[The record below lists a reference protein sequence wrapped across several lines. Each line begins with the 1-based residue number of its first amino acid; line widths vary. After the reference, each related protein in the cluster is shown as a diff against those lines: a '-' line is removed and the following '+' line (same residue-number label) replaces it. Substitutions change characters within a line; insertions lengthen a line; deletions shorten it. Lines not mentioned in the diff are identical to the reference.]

1 MFPSLTK
8 VGSLVFSRILF
19 HLSDN
24 LVQQIYGAK
33 GLVKKYRGGGGG
45 PEHFEMW
52 LIKNTWPTPSL
63 RHKND

>member
-8 VGSLVFSRILF
+8 VGSLVFSRRLF

-33 GLVKKYRGGGGG
+33 GLVKKYRGGGGVG
-45 PEHFEMW
+45 REQGGGG
-52 LIKNTWPTPSL
+52 S
-63 RHKND
+63 